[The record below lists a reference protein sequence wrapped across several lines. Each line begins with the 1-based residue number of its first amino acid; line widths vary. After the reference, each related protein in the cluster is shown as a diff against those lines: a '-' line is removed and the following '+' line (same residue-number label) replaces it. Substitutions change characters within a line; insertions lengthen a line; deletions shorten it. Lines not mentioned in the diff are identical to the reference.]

1 MTGPR
6 SGGLAVLATALVLAL
21 AACERGATGAGGT
34 PLDIQVT
41 HPAGVVLQIDS
52 VSVGR
57 VSTLVNA
64 RILNG
69 RDRDIELNAGRE
81 NTYLVTEA
89 GEKLLLAAPAA
100 NPKLTVPA
108 GQSIDA
114 ALVFA
119 GDLPRGERA
128 TLLINQQSRSDNV
141 YTSSPRFEAVLPLDG
156 ARGGRD
162 LPETSALSAMRP
174 NPASR
179 LGPAAAGA
187 SGLGAGALAS
197 SNLKVVEALRTELGA
212 VQTERGSVVS
222 LPSDVTFDFDKATI
236 RQEGRGALETLAR
249 LIQASGGDNAISI
262 EGHTDSHGDDAYNLR
277 LSQRRAEAV
286 KAYLVQQGV
295 AEDRLRTV
303 GLGEQRPVAPNARP
317 DGSDDEAGRQ
327 RNRRVEVIL
336 PPVVAD
342 GPAPAPADGGAASR
356 LEPAK

>member
-1 MTGPR
+1 MTAPR
-6 SGGLAVLATALVLAL
+6 KGGFAVMGVAFALAL
-21 AACERGATGAGGT
+21 AACDRGPAGAGGT
-34 PLDIQVT
+34 PLDIQVA

-52 VSVGR
+52 VSIGGDT
-57 VSTLVNA
+57 TLVKA
-64 RILNG
+64 RVLNG

-81 NTYLVTEA
+81 NTYLLTSS
-89 GEKLLLAAPAA
+89 GKKILLTPPTA
-100 NPKLTVPA
+100 NPKLTIPA
-108 GQSIDA
+108 GQSIEAD
-114 ALVFA
+114 LVFA
-119 GDLPRGERA
+119 GALPRGESA
-128 TLLINQQSRSDNV
+128 TLLINQQSRADNV
-141 YTSSPRFEAVLPLDG
+141 YTSSPRFEAVLPLEG

-249 LIQASGGDNAISI
+249 LIQASGGVDAISI
-262 EGHTDSHGDDAYNLR
+262 EGHTDSHGDEAYNLA

-286 KAYLVQQGV
+286 KAFLVQQGV

-303 GLGEQRPVAPNARP
+303 GLGEQRPVAPNAGP
-317 DGSDDEAGRQ
+317 DGSDDEDGRQ

-336 PPVVAD
+336 PPVAN
-342 GPAPAPADGGAASR
+342 GQAPAADAGAASK
-356 LEPAK
+356 LEPAN

>member
-1 MTGPR
+1 MTSPR
-6 SGGLAVLATALVLAL
+6 SGGLAVVGAALALAL
-21 AACERGATGAGGT
+21 AACDRAATGAHGT

-41 HPAGVVLQIDS
+41 HPAGVVLQIDT
-52 VSVGR
+52 VSIGR
-57 VSTLVNA
+57 DSTLVKA
-64 RILNG
+64 QILNG

-81 NTYLVTEA
+81 NTYLLTDA
-89 GEKLLLAAPAA
+89 GEKILLAAPTA
-100 NPKLTVPA
+100 NPKLTIPA

-114 ALVFA
+114 DLVFA
-119 GDLPRGERA
+119 GVLPRGERA
-128 TLLINQQSRSDNV
+128 TLVINQQSRSDNV
-141 YTSSPRFEAVLPLDG
+141 YSNSPRFEAVLPLDG

-179 LGPAAAGA
+179 LGPTAAGA

-222 LPSDVTFDFDKATI
+222 LPSDVTFDFDKASI
-236 RQEGRGALETLAR
+236 RQEGRGGLETLAR
-249 LIQASGGDNAISI
+249 LIQASGGDDAISI
-262 EGHTDSHGDDAYNLR
+262 EGYTDSHGEEAYNLA

-286 KAYLVQQGV
+286 KAFLVQQGV

-317 DGSDDEAGRQ
+317 DGSDDEDGRQ

-336 PPVVAD
+336 PTVAD
-342 GPAPAPADGGAASR
+342 GPALATNSGAASKR
-356 LEPAK
+356 EPAK

>member
-1 MTGPR
+1 VTVARG
-6 SGGLAVLATALVLAL
+6 GGLLLAATALVLAL
-21 AACERGATGAGGT
+21 AACDRGTTGAGGT
-34 PLDIQVT
+34 PLEIQLT
-41 HPAGVVLQIDS
+41 HPGGVVLQIKS

-57 VSTLVNA
+57 DSTLVNA
-64 RILNG
+64 HVLNG
-69 RDRDIELNAGRE
+69 RDRDIELNAGSE
-81 NTYLVTEA
+81 NTYLLTDA
-89 GEKLLLAAPAA
+89 GEKLLLAAPTA

-108 GQSIDA
+108 GRSIDA
-114 ALVFA
+114 ALVFSGA
-119 GDLPRGERA
+119 LPRGDRT

-156 ARGGRD
+156 ARSARD

-179 LGPAAAGA
+179 LGPATAGA
-187 SGLGAGALAS
+187 SGLGAGALPS
-197 SNLKVVEALRTELGA
+197 SNLQVAEALRTELGA

-236 RQEGRGALETLAR
+236 RQEGRGALDTLAR
-249 LIQASGGDNAISI
+249 LIQAEGGDSEISI

-286 KAYLVQQGV
+286 KTYLVQQGV

-303 GLGEQRPVAPNARP
+303 GLGEQRPVAPNAGP

-327 RNRRVEVIL
+327 RNRRVEVVL
-336 PPVVAD
+336 PTTAAD
-342 GPAPAPADGGAASR
+342 DRAPAAKGDSTSR
-356 LEPAK
+356 LAPAK